1 MAQIKR
7 YASVPIRIRF
17 GTLAYRNDIVSIVHA
32 RATARRHHLYYLRL
46 LYYVHHLYQLHHLHH
61 LHCPHHLTRTTV
73 SEGAGG

>member
-1 MAQIKR
+1 M
-7 YASVPIRIRF
+7 
-17 GTLAYRNDIVSIVHA
+17 HA